1 MNIST
6 FTTWF
11 IENFIAIATNLI
23 NKIDNIYL
31 IENVSL
37 LDFIITLA
45 IIGTFIEIIITIP
58 NLGIVQKHIN
68 TKDRIARRKQ
78 AMARRSKK
86 NDN

>member
-6 FTTWF
+6 FIEWF
-11 IENFIAIATNLI
+11 IDNFIAIATNLI

-31 IENVSL
+31 ISNVSL

-45 IIGTFIEIIITIP
+45 IITTFIEIIITIP
-58 NLGIVQKHIN
+58 NLGIVQKHLN
-68 TKDRIARRKQ
+68 TKDRIARRKK
-78 AMARRSKK
+78 S